1 MTTHHEPK
9 LAKPELEHIC
19 DLTVELG
26 PIREMGNGR
35 AGNRRIIPIIGGTV
49 SGPRLQG
56 KILDIGADWQTIFHG
71 GLAELDTR
79 YAMETH
85 DGAIIEIINFGYRFG
100 APEILAALARGED
113 VAPDTYSMRTMAKLE
128 TGDERYEWVNKT
140 LFVGT
145 GARQKSAVIVSLF
158 AVQ

>member
-1 MTTHHEPK
+1 MTEPK
-9 LAKPELEHIC
+9 LTKPDLKHIC
-19 DLTVELG
+19 DLEVELG

-49 SGPRLQG
+49 SGPHLQG
-56 KILDIGADWQTIFHG
+56 KILDIGADWQTIFKD

-85 DGAIIEIINFGYRFG
+85 DGAIIEIINYGYRFG
-100 APEILAALARGED
+100 PPEVLAALARGED
-113 VAPDTYSMRTMAKLE
+113 VAPNAYSMRTMAKLE
-128 TGDERYEWVNKT
+128 TGDERYDWVNKT

-145 GARQKSAVIVSLF
+145 GARQKSTVIVSLF